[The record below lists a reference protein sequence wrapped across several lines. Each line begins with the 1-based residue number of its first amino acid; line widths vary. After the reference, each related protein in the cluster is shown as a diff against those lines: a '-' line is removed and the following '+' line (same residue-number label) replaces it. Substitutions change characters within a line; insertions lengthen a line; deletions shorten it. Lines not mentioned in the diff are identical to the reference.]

1 MGSAKVDDVY
11 GAKHTVEFQVS
22 FDTEAAFWAF
32 ALLMHETHT
41 QIYDFFRFTG
51 IRYRDQAVDVAPL
64 YEDPTG
70 PMQGW
75 SREQALLGGVI
86 FGLLPSFLKLV
97 LFLFILF
104 SLAF

>member
-1 MGSAKVDDVY
+1 MDNVN
-11 GAKHTVEFQVS
+11 GAGHTTEFQIS
-22 FDTEAAFWAF
+22 FHTEAAFWAF
-32 ALLMHETHT
+32 ALLMNEGHA
-41 QIYDFFRFTG
+41 QIFHFYQLSG
-51 IRYRDQAVDVAPL
+51 IRFRDQVVDLSPII
-64 YEDPTG
+64 EDPIG